1 MTSQLDNMCGC
12 KPVFVWWENVA
23 RSRAEVTAA
32 GSQLGIAAG

>member
-12 KPVFVWWENVA
+12 KPVFVWWETA